1 MEPLFPNDPEVQGSQ
16 GIHRVDAVRA
26 EGIRAAARVLVVL
39 FHLDKRVFGFVRSG
53 QRVGAGR
60 PQRIERRP
68 LHLLPKLEVLLQGTR
83 GIFVLGPSAFVLVPD
98 PLRRRDTRK

>member
-1 MEPLFPNDPEVQGSQ
+1 MRYGEAAFGGKMEPLLSNDAEVQGSQ

-39 FHLDKRVFGFVRSG
+39 LHLDQRFFGFVRSG

-68 LHLLPKLEVLLQGTR
+68 LHLHPKLEILNSLLKENVGT
-83 GIFVLGPSAFVLVPD
+83 I
-98 PLRRRDTRK
+98 